1 MTQGTLRR
9 RLVKIAKI
17 VAITVV
23 VLLALGAGF
32 VYWYDRVGQRPDLD
46 FDTKLAAP
54 TYTAEHPQIVFDVA
68 HHNFHT
74 PTGRYR
80 PFASLLT
87 ADGYVITENQAALSA
102 EALAGMHILV
112 IANAMGPDD
121 HEGRDAFTAAE
132 CDAIAAWV
140 RNGGALL
147 LIADHVPFGSAAATL
162 AARFGVELY
171 LAFARD
177 DDHHAGWDNERLE
190 FTGPLIGDHP
200 ITRGR
205 SPGER
210 LTRVVT
216 FTGESLS
223 VPPGATALLP
233 LSDGAYDWETRSVRH
248 PARGHAQA
256 VALPFGAGRVVILG
270 EAGVLSAQVD
280 PLGFKM
286 GMNYDTTSDKQLAL
300 NIAHWLSRAL

>member
-1 MTQGTLRR
+1 MRQGVR
-9 RLVKIAKI
+9 RLVRILKV
-17 VAITVV
+17 VAVALV
-23 VLLALGAGF
+23 VLATAGAGF
-32 VYWYDRVGQRPDLD
+32 IYWYDSVGQRPDRS
-46 FDTKLAAP
+46 FDTSVAAP
-54 TYTAEHPQIVFDVA
+54 TYPAEHPQVLFDVA
-68 HHNFHT
+68 HRNFHT
-74 PTGRYR
+74 PTGRYE
-80 PFASLLT
+80 PFAQLLT
-87 ADGYVITENQAALSA
+87 HDGYTIVENRAAFTA
-102 EALAGMHILV
+102 EALAGARVLV

-121 HEGRDAFTAAE
+121 HEGHDAFTAAE
-132 CDAIAAWV
+132 CDAVAAWV
-140 RNGGALL
+140 RGGGSLL
-147 LIADHVPFGSAAATL
+147 LIADHVPFGSAASSL

-190 FTGPLIGDHP
+190 FTGPLLADHP

-205 SPGER
+205 TAAER

-223 VPPGATALLP
+223 VPAGATPILA
-233 LSDGAYDWETRSVRH
+233 LSDVAYDWESRSVRH

-256 VALPFGAGRVVILG
+256 IAMPFGAGRVVILG

-286 GMNYDTTSDKQLAL
+286 GMSYDHTSDRQLAL
-300 NIAHWLSRAL
+300 NIAHWLSHAI

>member
-1 MTQGTLRR
+1 MPKGGR
-9 RLVKIAKI
+9 RLVRILKI
-17 VAITVV
+17 VGI
-23 VLLALGAGF
+23 VLVGLVAAGAGF
-32 VYWYDRVGQRPDLD
+32 IYWYDSVGQQPDRKFDPSVARP
-46 FDTKLAAP
+46 A
-54 TYTAEHPQIVFDVA
+54 YVAEHPQILFDVA

-74 PTGRYR
+74 PTGRYQ
-80 PFASLLT
+80 PFAQLLKN
-87 ADGYVITENQAALSA
+87 DGYTIAEHATAFTAAS
-102 EALAGMHILV
+102 LAGAHLLV
-112 IANAMGPDD
+112 IANAMGPED
-121 HEGRDAFTAAE
+121 HEGHDAFTPAE

-140 RNGGALL
+140 RGGGSLL

-162 AARFGVELY
+162 ASRFGVELY

-190 FTGPLIGDHP
+190 FTGALLADHP

-205 SPGER
+205 TAAER

-223 VPPGATALLP
+223 VPAGATPILA
-233 LSDGAYDWETRSVRH
+233 LSDAAYDWESRSVRH
-248 PARGHAQA
+248 PARGHAQGI
-256 VALPFGAGRVVILG
+256 ALPFGAGRVVILG

-300 NIAHWLSRAL
+300 NIAHWLSHAL